1 MAGRQPDWLT
11 SVRAARGTAP
21 IRLFG
26 RLCGRAGLLLGAPSL
41 LVLLGSASVLAAG
54 SIPATASRFLEIVG
68 AAPPTLSGVEIA
80 FYAAALGLL
89 AACWL
94 LGLGLLIDGIF
105 EESG

>member
-11 SVRAARGTAP
+11 SARAVRGTAP

-26 RLCGRAGLLLGAPSL
+26 RLCARAGLLLGVPSL
-41 LVLLGSASVLAAG
+41 LVLLGSASALAAG
-54 SIPATASRFLEIVG
+54 SVPATAARLVDVVG
-68 AAPPTLSGVEIA
+68 APPPTLSGVELA
-80 FYAAALGLL
+80 LYAAALGLL

-94 LGLGLLIDGIF
+94 LGFGLLIDGIF

>member
-11 SVRAARGTAP
+11 SARAARGTAP

-54 SIPATASRFLEIVG
+54 SIPATAARLVDVVG
-68 AAPPTLSGVEIA
+68 APPPTLSGVELA

-105 EESG
+105 GESG